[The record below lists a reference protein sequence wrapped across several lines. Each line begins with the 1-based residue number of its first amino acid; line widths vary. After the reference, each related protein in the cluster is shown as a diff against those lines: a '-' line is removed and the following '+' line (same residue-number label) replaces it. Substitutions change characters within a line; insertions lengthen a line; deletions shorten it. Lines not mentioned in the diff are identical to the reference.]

1 MLAFS
6 RMSFASESRDTRL
19 DLLLIYPPWAVAEER
34 GNSLMNC
41 LPPLGILS
49 IAAFVEARGH
59 RVGVVDVHA
68 EKLIDTEVIER
79 VKARRPRVIG
89 ISVLTNMALPAHY
102 IARLCKD
109 AVPEAIVVCGGAHAE
124 AMPEAMLANSAIDAI
139 VRGDGEE
146 AALEIVEGRPFDQ
159 VLGLSYRAGPNRV
172 VHNAARPVR
181 MDLDSYPMPAY
192 HLVNFAHYFPAVGT
206 YRNLPA
212 MNALMTR
219 GCPGKCTFC
228 NSAFTTL
235 RSHSPANMVEQ
246 VKHLRYTYGVRQ
258 IQFYDDTFTVAKQNV
273 IEFCK
278 RMIEDKVDV
287 TWIAFIRGDCFSR
300 EIARLMKAAGCHQ
313 VLVGIE
319 SGDEQIMRNIGKP
332 IDKKRYREAVRIA
345 HEHGIEVRGS
355 FIIGNVGDTWDTMQA
370 SVDFAKELDLD
381 LFQLNISTPY
391 PGTQLYEYASTTG
404 RLLHKNWS
412 EYGQR
417 TVLVRLDDLT
427 PEQVYAFERHAFRAF
442 YLRPRI
448 ILRHIRRVT
457 RLRHLR
463 DLFSTFFAIIVGTMA
478 YRNPRWKRWNSLTEA
493 QFLDLPIAPPT
504 IPQLTFKLRQ
514 ETGAEPAVVSTS
526 AELAS

>member
-1 MLAFS
+1 
-6 RMSFASESRDTRL
+6 MSVDVSAPDACL
-19 DLLLIYPPWAVAEER
+19 DLLLIYPPWAVSEER

-49 IAAFVEARGH
+49 IAAYVESRGYH
-59 RVGVVDVHA
+59 VGVLDVHA
-68 EKLIDTEVIER
+68 EKLVDTDVVAHLR
-79 VKARRPRVIG
+79 ATRPRVVG
-89 ISVLTNMALPAHY
+89 ISVLTNMAVPAHC
-102 IARLCKD
+102 IARLCKQT
-109 AVPEAIVVCGGAHAE
+109 VPGCIVVCGGAHAE
-124 AMPEAMLANSAIDAI
+124 AMPESMLANSAIDAV

-146 AALEIVEGRPFDQ
+146 AALEIVEGKRFEDIPGLTYRTTADGVTHNRP
-159 VLGLSYRAGPNRV
+159 
-172 VHNAARPVR
+172 RPLR

-235 RSHSPANMVEQ
+235 RSHSAAKMVAE
-246 VKHLRYTYGVRQ
+246 VKRLRYRYGIRQ
-258 IQFYDDTFTVAKQNV
+258 IQFYDDTFTVAKQTV
-273 IEFCK
+273 VEFCQ
-278 RMIEDKVDV
+278 RMIAEKVDV

-300 EIARLMKAAGCHQ
+300 ELARLMKAAGCHQ

-345 HEHGIEVRGS
+345 HECGIEVRGS
-355 FIIGNVGDTWDTMQA
+355 FIIGNVGDTWETMQA
-370 SVDFAKELDLD
+370 SVDFAKDLDLD

-391 PGTQLYEYASTTG
+391 PGTQLYEYAVKTG
-404 RLLHKNWS
+404 TLISKKWS
-412 EYGQR
+412 EYGQH
-417 TVLVRLDDLT
+417 TVLVRLDNLT
-427 PEQVYAFERHAFRAF
+427 ADQIYAFERHAFRSF

-448 ILRHIRRVT
+448 ILRHLRRVT

-463 DLFSTFFAIIVGTMA
+463 DLITTFVAIIRGKME
-478 YRNPRWKRWNSLTEA
+478 YRNPQWKRWNDLTEE
-493 QFLDLPIAPPT
+493 QFQDLPIASPALPR
-504 IPQLTFKLRQ
+504 LTFKLRQ
-514 ETGAEPAVVSTS
+514 EPIPEAPVTILGR

>member
-1 MLAFS
+1 
-6 RMSFASESRDTRL
+6 MSDPVRTVDERL
-19 DLLLIYPPWAVAEER
+19 DLLLIYPPWAVSEER

-41 LPPLGILS
+41 LPPLGLLS
-49 IAAFVEARGH
+49 IAAHVEAAGH

-68 EKLIDTEVIER
+68 EKLIDHDVVER
-79 VKARRPRVIG
+79 VRAARPRVVG
-89 ISVLTNMALPAHY
+89 ISVLTNMAVPAHY
-102 IARLCKD
+102 IARLCKQTIPD
-109 AVPEAIVVCGGAHAE
+109 CVVVCGGAHAE
-124 AMPEAMLANSAIDAI
+124 AMPESMLANSAIDAV

-146 AALEIVEGRPFDQ
+146 ATLEIVEGRRFEDI
-159 VLGLSYRAGPNRV
+159 LGLSYRQDSDV
-172 VHNAARPVR
+172 VTHNLPRPVR
-181 MDLDSYPMPAY
+181 MELDSYPMPAY
-192 HLVNFAHYFPAVGT
+192 HLVNFKNYFPAVGT

-235 RSHSPANMVEQ
+235 RSHSAANMVEQ
-246 VKHLRYTYGVRQ
+246 IKHLRYTYGVRQ
-258 IQFYDDTFTVAKQNV
+258 IQFYDDTFTVAKQTV
-273 IEFCK
+273 IDFCR
-278 RMIEDKVDV
+278 RMIAERVDV

-300 EIARLMKAAGCHQ
+300 EIATLMKAAGCHQ

-345 HEHGIEVRGS
+345 HECGIEVRGS

-391 PGTQLYEYASTTG
+391 PGTQLYEYAVKTG
-404 RLLHKNWS
+404 TLIHKNWS
-412 EYGQR
+412 EYGQH
-417 TVLVRLDDLT
+417 TVLVRLEDLT
-427 PEQVYAFERHAFRAF
+427 AEQIYEFERHAFRAF

-448 ILRHIRRVT
+448 IARHIRRVT

-463 DLFSTFFAIIVGTMA
+463 DLFSTFVGIVIGKME
-478 YRNPRWKRWNSLTEA
+478 YRNPQWKRWNALTEQ
-493 QFLDLPIAPPT
+493 QFQDLPISAPGLPR
-504 IPQLTFKLRQ
+504 LTFKLRQ
-514 ETGAEPAVVSTS
+514 EPVLEAS
-526 AELAS
+526 ASLATLAARKELAS

>member
-1 MLAFS
+1 MLQGTPAPG
-6 RMSFASESRDTRL
+6 ERL
-19 DLLLIYPPWAVAEER
+19 DLLLIYPPWAVSEER

-49 IAAFVEARGH
+49 IAAFVESHGYT
-59 RVGVVDVHA
+59 VGVVDVHA
-68 EKLIDTEVIER
+68 EKLIDTEVVAR
-79 VKARRPRVIG
+79 VKAAQPRVVG
-89 ISVLTNMALPAHY
+89 ISVLTNMAVPAHY
-102 IARLCKD
+102 IARLCKES
-109 AVPEAIVVCGGAHAE
+109 VPDTIVMCGGAHAE
-124 AMPEAMLANSAIDAI
+124 AMPESMLANSAIDAV

-146 AALEIVEGRPFDQ
+146 ATLDIVEGRQFTE
-159 VLGLSYRAGPNRV
+159 VLGLSYRDGPAHV
-172 VHNAARPVR
+172 VHNAPRPVR

-192 HLVNFAHYFPAVGT
+192 HLVNFANYFPAVGT

-258 IQFYDDTFTVAKQNV
+258 VQFYDDTFTVAKQNV

-278 RMIEDKVDV
+278 LMIAEKVDV

-300 EIARLMKAAGCHQ
+300 EVAQLMKAAGCHQ

-345 HEHGIEVRGS
+345 HAFGIEVRGS
-355 FIIGNVGDTWDTMQA
+355 FIIGNVGETWDTMQA
-370 SVDFAKELDLD
+370 SVDFAQELDLD

-391 PGTQLYEYASTTG
+391 PGTQLYEYAVRTG
-404 RLLHKNWS
+404 TLMHKNWS

-417 TVLVRLDDLT
+417 TVLVQLEDLT
-427 PEQVYAFERHAFRAF
+427 AAQVYAFERHAFREF

-463 DLFSTFFAIIVGTMA
+463 DLVSTFVGIIIGRMA
-478 YRNPRWKRWNSLTEA
+478 YRNPQWKRWTALTEA
-493 QFLDLPIAPPT
+493 QFLDLPIGAPE
-504 IPQLTFKLRQ
+504 IPRLTFRLRQ
-514 ETGAEPAVVSTS
+514 EPVPDPVALDAQAEIAV
-526 AELAS
+526 